1 LKSEEKQRLY
11 AGSSLFCISADN
23 SDEFAGE
30 DHVHSCFYMWWNR
43 DAYVVEEVIS
53 ISEGV
58 SRLPA
63 KGRERLA
70 VRGSLVR
77 REGQRVIFGCGEWA
91 V

>member
-1 LKSEEKQRLY
+1 MEQ
-11 AGSSLFCISADN
+11 
-23 SDEFAGE
+23 
-30 DHVHSCFYMWWNR
+30 

-53 ISEGV
+53 IYEGE
-58 SRLPA
+58 SRLSA
-63 KGRERLA
+63 KRRERLA